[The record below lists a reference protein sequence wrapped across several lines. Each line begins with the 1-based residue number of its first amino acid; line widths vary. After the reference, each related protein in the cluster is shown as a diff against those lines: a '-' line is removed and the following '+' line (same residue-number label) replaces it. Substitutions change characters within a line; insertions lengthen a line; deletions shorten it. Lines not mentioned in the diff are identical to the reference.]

1 VDDAATPRRKH
12 RLDDRRA
19 ILPNKRSVAGVGC
32 GEIRRIG
39 NVGVYSCRT
48 LPALSLKK
56 GNVGYVSYRAT
67 DIQTADHKEV
77 RMAIVGVLVNALK
90 GTVINTSWTYHLTH
104 TFAPSSIWGQSV
116 LQYIGET
123 DDESSTSTYVSQFK
137 DASGTH
143 NVNFVAV
150 FADNCT
156 SVTYDLFVKDAA
168 ARAACVTSFFG

>member
-1 VDDAATPRRKH
+1 
-12 RLDDRRA
+12 
-19 ILPNKRSVAGVGC
+19 
-32 GEIRRIG
+32 
-39 NVGVYSCRT
+39 
-48 LPALSLKK
+48 LSLKK
-56 GNVGYVSYRAT
+56 GYVGYVSYRAT
-67 DIQTADHKEV
+67 DIRTADHKEV

-143 NVNFVAV
+143 NVDFVAV
-150 FADNCT
+150 FANNCT